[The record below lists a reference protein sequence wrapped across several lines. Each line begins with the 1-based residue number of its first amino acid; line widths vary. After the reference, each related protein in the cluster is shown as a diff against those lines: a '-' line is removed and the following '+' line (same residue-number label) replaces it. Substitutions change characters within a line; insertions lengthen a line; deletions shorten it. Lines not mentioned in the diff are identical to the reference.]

1 MVAFSRRVLARQS
14 SGHSRAARNPYLR
27 SIYAPT
33 ASEITVDD
41 LEVIG
46 ELPLE
51 IDGAYYRNGPNPR
64 FATNPHHW
72 FDGDGMIHR
81 VALSHGRASYANR
94 YVRTRAWQLES
105 TLGKIAPGLEEL
117 QSPRAWP
124 RAAVNALFSFM
135 PLKDTSNTDL
145 IYFRDQIISL
155 WWLSGRPY
163 CLDPRTLEARGVAA
177 FDGYQGNV
185 SAHARTDPR
194 TGELFFLDFSQLLPW
209 VRVVSV
215 DRHGKRQW
223 QRTFV
228 LPAPRIYHD
237 ILFTERHVVLMDFPV
252 GVQLWPPAPVALHR
266 RHPARIILVPRDGTS
281 PEIIFETEAC
291 YVLHGLNAFEQ
302 DGKVMLSVCQ
312 YDDPFLPKSKAPNDS
327 VPYVGALRVET
338 RSVKWTLDLRTRR
351 LHQEQLD
358 DINTEFPRINDDYLG
373 RPSRF
378 SYHPRLN
385 SARVVEF
392 SGLIK
397 YDWLTGKRQYLDL
410 PTGQLGEE
418 FVFIPRRDAKAEDD
432 GWLVTMVHDVARG
445 SSALHVYRA
454 DSLDGEP
461 VAKVPMPCRV
471 PAGFHA
477 KWVAN
482 RTA

>member
-1 MVAFSRRVLARQS
+1 MRHTAAM
-14 SGHSRAARNPYLR
+14 RAHQTRPARNPYLR

-33 ASEITVDD
+33 ECEMTVDD
-41 LEVIG
+41 IAIIG
-46 ELPLE
+46 ELPAE

-81 VALSHGRASYANR
+81 VALAQGRASYTNR

-105 TLGKIAPGLEEL
+105 RLGRLAPGLEEL
-117 QSPRAWP
+117 PRPRAWP
-124 RAAVNALFSFM
+124 RAAATALLSAM

-145 IYFRDQIISL
+145 IYFQDQILSL
-155 WWLSGRPY
+155 WWLAGRPY
-163 CLDPRTLEARGVAA
+163 CLDPRTLAPRGVAKL
-177 FDGYQGNV
+177 DGYHGNMA
-185 SAHARTDPR
+185 AHARIDPR

-223 QRTFV
+223 QRTFT

-252 GVQLWPPAPVALHR
+252 GVQLWPPAPIALHR
-266 RHPARIILVPRDGTS
+266 RHPARLILIPRDGTS

-291 YVLHGLNAFEQ
+291 YVLHGLNAFEE
-302 DGKVMLSVCQ
+302 DGTVTLSVCQ
-312 YDDPFLPKSKAPNDS
+312 YVDPFLPKSKAPNDS

-338 RSVKWTLDLRTRR
+338 RSIKWTLDLRTRR
-351 LHQEQLD
+351 LQTEQLD
-358 DINTEFPRINDDYLG
+358 DVNTEFPRINDVFLG
-373 RPSRF
+373 QKSRY

-385 SARVVEF
+385 PARVVEF
-392 SGLIK
+392 GGLVK
-397 YDWLTGKRQYLDL
+397 YDWQTGKRAQLDL
-410 PTGQLGEE
+410 PAGQLAEE
-418 FVFIPRRDAKAEDD
+418 FVFIPRRQAKAEDD
-432 GWLVTMVHDVARG
+432 GWLVTMVHDVAGG
-445 SSALHVYRA
+445 SSALQVYRA
-454 DSLDGEP
+454 DFLDGEP
-461 VAKVPMPCRV
+461 VAKVPLPGRV

-482 RTA
+482 PPA